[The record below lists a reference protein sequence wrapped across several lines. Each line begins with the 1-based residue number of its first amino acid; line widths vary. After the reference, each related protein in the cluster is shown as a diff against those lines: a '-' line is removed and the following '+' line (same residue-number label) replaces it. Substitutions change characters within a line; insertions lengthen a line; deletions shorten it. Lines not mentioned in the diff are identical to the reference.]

1 MKTTIDTSTK
11 DNILLLY
18 GMAEKP
24 YGDMTPEERK
34 KVAAAAFER
43 AKEAAFTRGLPIIY
57 GWKGLVIAEYV
68 DGRRF
73 VRENGKDI
81 IPYHD

>member
-1 MKTTIDTSTK
+1 MTREASSME
-11 DNILLLY
+11 NIMLLY

-34 KVAAAAFER
+34 KVASAAFER
-43 AKEAAFTRGLPIIY
+43 AKEAAFTRGLPVIY
-57 GWKGLVIAEYV
+57 GLNGLVIAEYV
-68 DGRRF
+68 NGRRF

-81 IPYHD
+81 RPYHD